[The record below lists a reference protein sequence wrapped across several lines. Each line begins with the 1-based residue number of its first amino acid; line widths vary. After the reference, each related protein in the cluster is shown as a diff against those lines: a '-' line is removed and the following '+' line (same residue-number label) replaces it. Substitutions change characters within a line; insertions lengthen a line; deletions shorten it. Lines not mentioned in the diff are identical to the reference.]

1 LSLALFLLRDERCRQ
16 RALGR
21 NAIIRFRPFT
31 CRPNYAVFVHI
42 MDRDHP
48 PLDAD
53 HRPEPRPGA
62 QAIRRAHA
70 VLRILAAGRETGL
83 PLNDVVAATGLTRP
97 TVHRILHVLIEEG
110 IVERH
115 EKTGRYAIGGQVGEL
130 ALARSSRSPLLVAAD
145 DVMRRTSRQVGD
157 TLFLTVRTGNDTLCV
172 DRRIGAYPI
181 QVLSIEVGA
190 RRPLGVSSAGVAIL
204 AAMPANEAR
213 KIVAANEARLVAYRT
228 TVPMVLGQIAAARR
242 RGYNLREVG
251 LVQGTKSISTW
262 IKTADGRPAAAM
274 TQCAGGWGRVASRR
288 SRRFCCRRRRRSRGG
303 FEPQMRVQSVF
314 A

>member
-1 LSLALFLLRDERCRQ
+1 MMDKDLTGH
-16 RALGR
+16 RA
-21 NAIIRFRPFT
+21 
-31 CRPNYAVFVHI
+31 
-42 MDRDHP
+42 DRG
-48 PLDAD
+48 A
-53 HRPEPRPGA
+53 EPRPGA
-62 QAIRRAHA
+62 QAIRRALA

-83 PLNDVVAATGLTRP
+83 PLADVVQATGLSRP
-97 TVHRILHVLIEEG
+97 TAHRIVHVLIEEG

-115 EKTGRYAIGGQVGEL
+115 ARTGRYAIGGQVGEL
-130 ALARSSRSPLLVAAD
+130 ALARPSRAPLLRSAD
-145 DVMRRTSRQVGD
+145 EVMRRTSREVGD

-204 AAMPANEAR
+204 AAMGGSEAR
-213 KIVAANEARLVAYRT
+213 KIVTANEARFVAYRT
-228 TVPMVLGQIAAARR
+228 TAATVLGQIAAARR

-262 IKTADGRPAAAM
+262 IKTADGQPTAAITLSAVR
-274 TQCAGGWGRVASRR
+274 TRLGPRRERELAEILLQAAKEIESRVAA
-288 SRRFCCRRRRRSRGG
+288 
-303 FEPQMRVQSVF
+303 V

>member
-1 LSLALFLLRDERCRQ
+1 
-16 RALGR
+16 
-21 NAIIRFRPFT
+21 
-31 CRPNYAVFVHI
+31 
-42 MDRDHP
+42 
-48 PLDAD
+48 
-53 HRPEPRPGA
+53 
-62 QAIRRAHA
+62 

-83 PLNDVVAATGLTRP
+83 PLNEVVQATGLTRP

-115 EKTGRYAIGGQVGEL
+115 DRTGRYAIGGQVGEL
-130 ALARSSRSPLLVAAD
+130 ALARRARSPLLTAAD
-145 DVMRRTSRQVGD
+145 EVMRQTSREVGD

-204 AAMPANEAR
+204 AAMAASEAR
-213 KIVAANEARLVAYRT
+213 KIVTANETRFVAYHT
-228 TVPMVLGQIAAARR
+228 TTHAVLEQIAAARR

-262 IKTADGRPAAAM
+262 IKTADGQPAAAM
-274 TQCAGGWGRVASRR
+274 TVSAVRTRLGPRREQEVAEILLGAAKEIEGRI
-288 SRRFCCRRRRRSRGG
+288 
-303 FEPQMRVQSVF
+303 
-314 A
+314 